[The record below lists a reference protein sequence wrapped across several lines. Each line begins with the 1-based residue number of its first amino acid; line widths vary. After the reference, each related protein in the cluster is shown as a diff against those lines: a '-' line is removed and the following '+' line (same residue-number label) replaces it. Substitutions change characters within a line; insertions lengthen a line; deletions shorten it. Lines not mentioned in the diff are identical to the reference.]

1 MRSTAHDG
9 RSKDSDVNAEIPI
22 KPQVGV
28 EKGSRNGGNMRTV
41 AFLLGALAGSAAMPS
56 RRRIRADLDVTP
68 MRLRAASAPAIAVGT
83 FALGS
88 LALGAFAVGALA
100 IGALAVGKLEI
111 RKARLRE
118 VEIDSLT
125 VRRFSIADEDTPE
138 ESAKL

>member
-1 MRSTAHDG
+1 
-9 RSKDSDVNAEIPI
+9 
-22 KPQVGV
+22 
-28 EKGSRNGGNMRTV
+28 MRTV
-41 AFLLGALAGSAAMPS
+41 AFLLGALAGPASMPS

-138 ESAKL
+138 KARNYSLPKGGTR

>member
-1 MRSTAHDG
+1 
-9 RSKDSDVNAEIPI
+9 
-22 KPQVGV
+22 
-28 EKGSRNGGNMRTV
+28 MRTV

-83 FALGS
+83 FALDS

-111 RKARLRE
+111 RKARLRQ